1 VGAFRVIL
9 INRLLLLLSLWACGQ
24 RAALSTRSGDVFA
37 ELKVSMTSTIQVQTN
52 GKVAWVVGTEN
63 AVGKNKAGELFAF
76 DTFVTNVFEKEGDR
90 WLMVS
95 HHAGIVPK

>member
-1 VGAFRVIL
+1 
-9 INRLLLLLSLWACGQ
+9 
-24 RAALSTRSGDVFA
+24 
-37 ELKVSMTSTIQVQTN
+37 MTSTIQVQTN

-63 AVGKNKAGELFAF
+63 AVGKNKAGEPFAF

-95 HHAGIVPK
+95 ITGG